1 MFSPIHSSL
10 EISDYCGPG
19 QGFHNFLDILAF
31 ERCAVSFPMRVSS
44 RYTQHIVVVTC
55 VQYTHFIIVVTCGSW
70 VCRFQ
75 SGGLLWTPI
84 GIALGG
90 ADSFFFHIC
99 MCQIILCFILHVI
112 ELFCLAGPIC
122 HRTRKLKIRQQV
134 PLDSPL
140 YTHLSSFPLCTG
152 ICLHL
157 ISGFLQAPSVSYV
170 AGPHF
175 KPFIGKQ
182 SYTKETAGNVRG

>member
-1 MFSPIHSSL
+1 MCVCSEENS
-10 EISDYCGPG
+10 C
-19 QGFHNFLDILAF
+19 FHPFIPLWRFLTTVVLVKAF
-31 ERCAVSFPMRVSS
+31 ITSWTFWLLSGVLTVSFPMRVSS

-140 YTHLSSFPLCTG
+140 YIHTWVLSFYVLVYMYVYTWYLG
-152 ICLHL
+152 FFRLHQ
-157 ISGFLQAPSVSYV
+157 SAMLQAHISNHSL
-170 AGPHF
+170 H
-175 KPFIGKQ
+175 
-182 SYTKETAGNVRG
+182 